1 MQVDYRKYK
10 EILTQKAEELR
21 QRVSARSVSQAVS
34 REACPAD
41 EGDLSQRSHEE
52 WLFINR
58 NTLESNLLR
67 ELVLALRRLEEEEYG
82 VCLSCEQ
89 PISSKRLDALPWAS
103 YCVVCQE
110 RRADS
115 EARQPLGRQESLR

>member
-1 MQVDYRKYK
+1 MQVDHRKYK
-10 EILTQKAEELR
+10 EILTRKAEELR
-21 QRVSARSVSQAVS
+21 QRVSARSVSQAVA

-41 EGDLSQRSHEE
+41 EGDLSQQSHEE

-58 NTLESNLLR
+58 NALESGLLR
-67 ELVLALRRLEEEEYG
+67 ELVQALRRMEEGEYG

-103 YCVVCQE
+103 YCVGCQE
-110 RRADS
+110 RRAES
-115 EARQPLGRQESLR
+115 AELQAPGRQESLR